1 MANKG
6 VDEGACACACACAGA
21 PSVVNP
27 FLLQMPSS
35 WRVTTRRGT
44 CARNQLHS
52 ANWLLL
58 SPTPWRPCQLLA
70 SHAAATSLCTSCAAT
85 RSSHP
90 CPSQN
95 GTLSGDSSYQRT
107 LFGVHYQMSRL
118 ESVCVALSQEHH
130 SLQQLKDS
138 TRASIAATEAD
149 IHALQGQLRS
159 ARKKRSSAEIY
170 DGACAAASRFG
181 CAADSLQQ
189 A

>member
-6 VDEGACACACACAGA
+6 VDEGACACACTRTCRRLVCFEPFSTADAIVVSRYNETRHLRTPA
-21 PSVVNP
+21 ALSKLASVVAHT
-27 FLLQMPSS
+27 LEAMS
-35 WRVTTRRGT
+35 V
-44 CARNQLHS
+44 ARI
-52 ANWLLL
+52 A
-58 SPTPWRPCQLLA
+58 R
-70 SHAAATSLCTSCAAT
+70 AATSLCTSCAAT

-118 ESVCVALSQEHH
+118 EPVCVALSQEHH

-138 TRASIAATEAD
+138 TSASIVATEAD
-149 IHALQGQLRS
+149 IHELQGQL
-159 ARKKRSSAEIY
+159 KKRSRAKIY
-170 DGACAAASRFG
+170 DGACDAASRFG